1 MSWETLPEAEAPT
14 VESFV
19 RDGGPSHGELLRLL
33 EQCDLT
39 NSRCSTPCISPSPSI
54 LGGAATLARLRAANL
69 VLLGQQQAQ
78 QHAHDESSSSGLPE
92 DRRVTRC

>member
-1 MSWETLPEAEAPT
+1 MHG
-14 VESFV
+14 
-19 RDGGPSHGELLRLL
+19 GGPSHAELLRLL

-39 NSRCSTPCISPSPSI
+39 NSRCSTPCISPSQSL

-69 VLLGQQQAQ
+69 VLLGQV
-78 QHAHDESSSSGLPE
+78 HAHDELAANNGGGNGPPYPSSSGLPE